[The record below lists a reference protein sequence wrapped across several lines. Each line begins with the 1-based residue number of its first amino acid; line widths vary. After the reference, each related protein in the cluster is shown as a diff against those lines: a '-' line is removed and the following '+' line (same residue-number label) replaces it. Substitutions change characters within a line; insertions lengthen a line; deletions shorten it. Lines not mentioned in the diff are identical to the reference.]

1 MKVYAQVHYL
11 KRNNKGNTM
20 SNNTHIV
27 VDETALSTTDNIRKA
42 ITIKH
47 KKVSFMKTPKPYI
60 KQKAGMDYVEYSYM
74 REVADK
80 EFPGWSWEIIDTEM
94 LGSAAYV
101 VHGRLKWYDEGIWR
115 TGDMVA
121 AHRIQTKR
129 GTGEFVDIGND
140 VKAANTDAI
149 KKAFNMYMNI
159 ADDVYR
165 NQIEDMELSDEEK
178 NDILVLASE
187 ISEDRMNGIHML
199 IKDGKLNKANY
210 RGSISK
216 LQREKDNAKNTN
228 K

>member
-1 MKVYAQVHYL
+1 MKVYAQVHYP

-20 SNNTHIV
+20 SNNTPIV
-27 VDETALSTTDNIRKA
+27 VDETALSATDNIRKA

-60 KQKAGMDYVEYSYM
+60 KQKFCMDYVWYSYM
-74 REVADK
+74 REIADK
-80 EFPGWSWEIIDTEM
+80 EFPVCSWEIVDTEM

-210 RGSISK
+210 KGSMSK

-228 K
+228 E

>member
-1 MKVYAQVHYL
+1 
-11 KRNNKGNTM
+11 
-20 SNNTHIV
+20 
-27 VDETALSTTDNIRKA
+27 
-42 ITIKH
+42 
-47 KKVSFMKTPKPYI
+47 
-60 KQKAGMDYVEYSYM
+60 
-74 REVADK
+74 
-80 EFPGWSWEIIDTEM
+80 M

-115 TGDMVA
+115 TGDIVA